1 MRYMVEK
8 NYFGDKIYIDYT
20 KLKGFEF
27 KPRNKIKYDGIK
39 VDSLTII
46 KKSFVEKLLKKKVK
60 RKLDFYL
67 EYIIN
72 NMNDDDNETAGGL
85 NEVLNDVARYKA
97 IIEYKYRKFLEEEY
111 INLLLKKVNIIEREL
126 KLKLLYKQEM
136 MYEMEDTRGKSR

>member
-1 MRYMVEK
+1 MRYMIVK
-8 NYFGDKIYIDYT
+8 NYYGDKIYIDYT

-27 KPRNKIKYDGIK
+27 KPRNKIKYKGIK
-39 VDSLTII
+39 VNSLTIV
-46 KKSFVEKLLKKKVK
+46 KKSFVEKLLKKKVQ

-72 NMNDDDNETAGGL
+72 NMNEDDSETSGGL

-126 KLKLLYKQEM
+126 KLKLLYKQEI
-136 MYEMEDTRGKSR
+136 MYELEDTRGKSR

>member
-1 MRYMVEK
+1 MKYSIVK
-8 NYFGDKIYIDYT
+8 NYYGDKICIDY
-20 KLKGFEF
+20 KLLKGFEF
-27 KPRNKIKYDGIK
+27 KPKNNIKYKGIK

-67 EYIIN
+67 NYIIN
-72 NMNDDDNETAGGL
+72 NMDEDDSETAGGL
-85 NEVLNDVARYKA
+85 NEILNDIARYKA

-111 INLLLKKVNIIEREL
+111 INLLLKKINVIEHEL

-136 MYEMEDTRGKSR
+136 MYELEDIRGKAR